1 MAEVDGQVGM
11 PDDAAGAA
19 PPAAAEKIGE
29 RVLRWLGPDA
39 MERPAP
45 SLRDTFSGIGGAV
58 FAVGLV
64 IMVVGDDPTR
74 GKFVGVGA
82 AIAVAAWALR
92 MFVKVA
98 ALQALAV
105 GAFVVG
111 GTVFSVAVTT
121 DNGNSTVAT
130 GLVMVAVFGA
140 AWALPG
146 LRHRNLLLGIAALS
160 LVAALG
166 ALSTTDADTGHYD
179 DCMGYMDEGDYDRF
193 DAECQDLYYETS
205 ESVLPT
211 ELTDETGDEG
221 LIYLGGALVLFAA
234 TWWLDRRGRKGP
246 ATALVAAG
254 LAAALIGTV
263 LKVADFGET
272 TGPVFVTLVG
282 VVVCIVGSHGARR
295 ATTWWG
301 AYLAAGGLITFIA
314 TEMKPDSSTSNGA
327 VAIVA
332 ALVLVGAAL
341 VASAIQDNAT
351 RTAAAL
357 TGEVPPAD
365 Q

>member
-1 MAEVDGQVGM
+1 MAEVDGQVEV
-11 PDDAAGAA
+11 PDDATGDAQPAA
-19 PPAAAEKIGE
+19 PANGGE
-29 RVLRWLGPDA
+29 RILNWMGPEA
-39 MERPAP
+39 TERPAP
-45 SLRDTFSGIGGAV
+45 SLRDAFAGIGGAV
-58 FAVGLV
+58 LAVGIL
-64 IMVVGDDPTR
+64 IMVVGDDPSR
-74 GKFVGVGA
+74 GKFIGAGV
-82 AIAVAAWALR
+82 AIALGAWALR

-111 GTVFSVAVTT
+111 GAVFSVAVTE
-121 DNGNSTVAT
+121 DRGDSTFVT

-166 ALSTTDADTGHYD
+166 TLSGPDNDHYD
-179 DCMGYMDEGDYDRF
+179 RCSNYMDEGDYDRF
-193 DAECQDLYYETS
+193 NAECQDFYD
-205 ESVLPT
+205 ESSDSLLPT
-211 ELTDETGDEG
+211 DLTDQTGDEG
-221 LIYLGGALVLFAA
+221 LIYLGGALALFGA

-254 LAAALIGTV
+254 LAAALIGTA

-272 TGPVFVTLVG
+272 TAPMFVTLVG

-301 AYLAAGGLITFIA
+301 ALLAAGGLIAFITA
-314 TEMKPDSSTSNGA
+314 EMKPDSSTSNGA

-332 ALVLVGAAL
+332 ALILIGTAL

-351 RTAAAL
+351 RSQVATS
-357 TGEVPPAD
+357 PAD
-365 Q
+365 GTEPDQ